1 MVTNVT
7 LQMITRPSHKE
18 LSSKLQQA
26 SELVAQGLISI
37 LEPAVIV
44 TDAIELG
51 YSFQL
56 EFDSIFQ
63 ELLSNAKPEN
73 YAGGRPPQRSY
84 ETRIKGAELYAFVVQ
99 SEQLD
104 GADVYFKYALYN
116 DVVVLVSLH
125 QDKQG
130 GNNGKLA
137 E

>member
-1 MVTNVT
+1 MTP
-7 LQMITRPSHKE
+7 RPSHKE
-18 LSSKLQQA
+18 LSNKLHQA
-26 SELVAQGLISI
+26 SELAAQGSISI
-37 LEPAVIV
+37 LDPSVIV

-63 ELLSNAKPEN
+63 ELLSKAKPEN

-99 SEQLD
+99 SEHLS
-104 GADVYFKYALYN
+104 GTAVYFKYALYD

-125 QDKQG
+125 QDKQE

-137 E
+137 K